1 MSKIPFFDDRE
12 RILENSIGFVIY
24 DKFPVS
30 KGHCLVV
37 PKRKYSDYFESSKK
51 EIKGLNDLLF
61 EAKKILDIKFQPA
74 GYNVGVNCG
83 SVSGQTINHL
93 HIHLIPRYLNDVK
106 DPSGGVR
113 GVIPGKQKY

>member
-1 MSKIPFFDDRE
+1 MT
-12 RILENSIGFVIY
+12 Y
-24 DKFPVS
+24 
-30 KGHCLVV
+30 CL
-37 PKRKYSDYFESSKK
+37 RQ
-51 EIKGLNDLLF
+51 
-61 EAKKILDIKFQPA
+61 KKILDIKFQPA